1 MLARGEPPAQQ
12 TFSGH
17 VEPEGERAAGRRPQ
31 GRAHPAKRPGPK
43 SGRQSTTCSAPGP
56 TTKPA
61 SSPSSGP
68 KEETG

>member
-12 TFSGH
+12 KFSGH

-61 SSPSSGP
+61 SSLSSGP